1 MVRARETVALRV
13 ERELS
18 SVVGEAVLAIR
29 AAIPA
34 YRDLHGP
41 QLADVEGIAYWSLR
55 RLMQIWNADTAEL
68 DDRDRARFLAIGVAR
83 ASDGRPLSDV
93 LRAYRVASSVFI
105 RHIASVHLADLDPA
119 DIAEL
124 SIAALDGIDAIS
136 EEIIGAYTA
145 ARERL
150 ASDGEHA
157 RSALLDDLLA
167 GRQNSPG
174 ALADRSRELALTLPT
189 HPTVLVVGRADST
202 DTVRHED
209 LDNVLGALGGDRATE
224 DAQLAT
230 RRDHRSV
237 FLLPAAV
244 DLAGV
249 DAVCAERYLRG
260 SAVARRPITE
270 VSASYRLAADG
281 LGAAPE
287 HAFDDRA
294 VLDEGDN
301 QLLALLTARPY
312 ADTNAVVA
320 AVLGTLTE
328 PAHNHLLAGLS
339 AFIATGTATEAA
351 AALHVHPQ
359 TLRYRLRRAREVTGR
374 DPRRAWHRL
383 ALDTALQLRQLQR
396 PT

>member
-1 MVRARETVALRV
+1 
-13 ERELS
+13 
-18 SVVGEAVLAIR
+18 
-29 AAIPA
+29 
-34 YRDLHGP
+34 
-41 QLADVEGIAYWSLR
+41 
-55 RLMQIWNADTAEL
+55 
-68 DDRDRARFLAIGVAR
+68 
-83 ASDGRPLSDV
+83 
-93 LRAYRVASSVFI
+93 
-105 RHIASVHLADLDPA
+105 
-119 DIAEL
+119 
-124 SIAALDGIDAIS
+124 
-136 EEIIGAYTA
+136 
-145 ARERL
+145 
-150 ASDGEHA
+150 
-157 RSALLDDLLA
+157 
-167 GRQNSPG
+167 
-174 ALADRSRELALTLPT
+174 
-189 HPTVLVVGRADST
+189 
-202 DTVRHED
+202 
-209 LDNVLGALGGDRATE
+209 LGALGGDRATE

-244 DLAGV
+244 DLADV

>member
-1 MVRARETVALRV
+1 MHTPRHENDWPLTV
-13 ERELS
+13 S
-18 SVVGEAVLAIR
+18 TPG
-29 AAIPA
+29 
-34 YRDLHGP
+34 
-41 QLADVEGIAYWSLR
+41 R
-55 RLMQIWNADTAEL
+55 RCST
-68 DDRDRARFLAIGVAR
+68 
-83 ASDGRPLSDV
+83 
-93 LRAYRVASSVFI
+93 
-105 RHIASVHLADLDPA
+105 
-119 DIAEL
+119 
-124 SIAALDGIDAIS
+124 IS
-136 EEIIGAYTA
+136 WPA
-145 ARERL
+145 ARTRP
-150 ASDGEHA
+150 A
-157 RSALLDDLLA
+157 RSPTD
-167 GRQNSPG
+167 
-174 ALADRSRELALTLPT
+174 RELALTLPT

-244 DLAGV
+244 DLADV

-351 AALHVHPQ
+351 AALHVH
-359 TLRYRLRRAREVTGR
+359 LR
-374 DPRRAWHRL
+374 H
-383 ALDTALQLRQLQR
+383 
-396 PT
+396 